1 MSSASSSGSTSSDK
15 VSRLLKKQDLNAE
28 GDSDEEAELAHNRR
42 RAMLRTAIIWFSPTK
57 PLPEYNIPLDT
68 QFGIHRALFPPLDNV
83 QEYLGQL
90 KRMQLDNQKEVDGEE
105 RRITMLMVAGG
116 HFAGMVVGIRPRGK
130 GEKQDIKGSGDVRVI
145 KSKTFHRYTS
155 ESTLSFYHAVDLRNR
170 ADMQPERSKE
180 VLKDLMIMRSQK
192 QSRQERCCE
201 DTENLHYKRRLGH

>member
-1 MSSASSSGSTSSDK
+1 M
-15 VSRLLKKQDLNAE
+15 KKQDLNAT

-57 PLPEYNIPLDT
+57 PLPEFNIPLDT

-90 KRMQLDNQKEVDGEE
+90 KRMQLDGSKEVDGEE

-116 HFAGMVVGIRPRGK
+116 HFAGMVVGIKPRGK
-130 GEKQDIKGSGDVRVI
+130 GEKQDIKGSGNVRVI

-155 ESTLSFYHAVDLRNR
+155 TSTITLLR
-170 ADMQPERSKE
+170 
-180 VLKDLMIMRSQK
+180 LKD
-192 QSRQERCCE
+192 
-201 DTENLHYKRRLGH
+201 